1 MRLNIMQS
9 FEAIHNANLHQT
21 LPEQAPIVNNTTSTV
36 DKCISCSAAV
46 DVSLADTT
54 PPATKTVTKTDKLFV
69 KIDNLIFNYYLHPR
83 LLEFY
88 CLMCFFTFAYPNCE
102 LPILT
107 IQTLILEHTR
117 INWNKDTIN
126 KYINDLIEL
135 DLISRNQKYY
145 TITDLSTIALLP
157 VTPPIPLDKRVDRMD
172 GSCINSLYK
181 NKSHKTVSST
191 DTSNL
196 TNSRRFTPPSYQEGI
211 KGQRGLVGNNITQPK
226 SKYTIF
232 HITIYNRIT
241 KAGSAGL
248 EFYMASKINNEH
260 RPTKVCKDLSI
271 CRKTYYTYLADIVS
285 SKVVQKTKLSYDSY
299 HYTHDYRLLLWS
311 NCVDLMSNKYKS
323 QAVIWEK
330 SKAKKE
336 FIRSNNSR
344 RWYASDMAKVMKK
357 YNINYIKAFNNYKPA
372 DAYDI
377 VQELELQYSKWNK
390 TLNAKLVVKAI
401 LNNYN
406 WIKIVDKRHTIIK
419 QGLASMSTSV
429 SIVGNRLMD
438 NMFKVDYS

>member
-1 MRLNIMQS
+1 MRLNIMPDWNPK
-9 FEAIHNANLHQT
+9 HNANLHQT
-21 LPEQAPIVNNTTSTV
+21 LPEQAPIVNNS
-36 DKCISCSAAV
+36 ISSIDSSNPCSAYV

-54 PPATKTVTKTDKLFV
+54 TPVVKIVTKKVLKTNKLFV

-107 IQTLILEHTR
+107 IQSLILEHTR

-135 DLISRNQKYY
+135 DLISRNNKYY
-145 TITDLSTIALLP
+145 TITNINNSEQST
-157 VTPPIPLDKRVDRMD
+157 
-172 GSCINSLYK
+172 
-181 NKSHKTVSST
+181 KSNVK
-191 DTSNL
+191 SNIV
-196 TNSRRFTPPSYQEGI
+196 N
-211 KGQRGLVGNNITQPK
+211 QPK

-248 EFYMASKINNEH
+248 EFYMASKINNKH

-285 SKVVQKTKLSYDSY
+285 TKVVKKTKLSYDSY

-323 QAVIWEK
+323 QGEIWKK
-330 SKAKKE
+330 SKAQKQLV
-336 FIRSNNSR
+336 ISNNSR
-344 RWYASDMAKVMKK
+344 KWYGNDMAKVMKK
-357 YNINYIKAFNNYKPA
+357 YNINYIKAFDNYKPA

-390 TLNAKLVVKAI
+390 PLNAKLVTRAI
-401 LNNYN
+401 LDNYN
-406 WIKIVDKRHTIIK
+406 WIKIIDKRHAIIK
-419 QGLASMSTSV
+419 QGLASMNL
-429 SIVGNRLMD
+429 VGNRMMD
-438 NMFKVDYS
+438 NMYRVDYS